1 MHAANLVCE
10 IKKMDSNSIFRA
22 WGGDKLL
29 RQNIPL
35 AKHIKNTAFMGIWNV
50 IKNLGFIQSNLNFCR
65 HDILDFRPD
74 ALILVDYPGFNLK
87 IAEFAKKHSIK
98 VFYYISPK
106 IWAWYRSR
114 VLKIKKYVDHL
125 LVIYPFEVDFYRKHG
140 IHATYVGNPLLD
152 EISKQQYSFSFK
164 SSKPIIALLPGSRKQ
179 EIEAILPKML
189 MIVED
194 FPSYQ
199 FIIAA
204 TNTVSKDY
212 YRSFIEERNVALVFE
227 ETYGLL
233 NQARAALVTSGTAT
247 LETAIFNVPQVVCYK
262 TNWFTYIIARQ
273 LIKIKYISLVNILL
287 NKRVVTELI
296 QNALTKKNL
305 KKELDFILKKPNN
318 ILIEY
323 KNIINLLDKK
333 GASKNAAK
341 FIFSSV

>member
-10 IKKMDSNSIFRA
+10 IKSMDSNPIFRA

-35 AKHIKNTAFMGIWNV
+35 AKHIKTTAFMGVWNV
-50 IKNLGFIQSNLNFCR
+50 IKNLGFIQSNLKFCR
-65 HDILDFRPD
+65 HDILEFRPD

-106 IWAWYRSR
+106 IWAWYRRR

-140 IHATYVGNPLLD
+140 IHVTYVGNPLLD
-152 EISKQQYSFSFK
+152 EISKQKYSFSFK

-204 TNTVSKDY
+204 TNTVSQDY
-212 YRSFIEERNVALVFE
+212 YRSFIDERNVGLVFE

-273 LIKIKYISLVNILL
+273 LIKIKYISLVNIML

-296 QNALTKKNL
+296 QNSLTKKNL
-305 KKELDFILKKPNN
+305 KKELDFILNKPNN

-341 FIFSSV
+341 FIFSSF